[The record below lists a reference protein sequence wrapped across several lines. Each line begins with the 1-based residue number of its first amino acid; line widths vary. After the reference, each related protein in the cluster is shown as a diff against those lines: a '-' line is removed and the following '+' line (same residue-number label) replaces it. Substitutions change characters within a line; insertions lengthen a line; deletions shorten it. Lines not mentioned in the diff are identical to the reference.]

1 MAASVFAVSDFMSK
15 LDNKGSYAKRNRFT
29 VEITKPISM
38 ASTVQ
43 PSTIDFLVKTVSFPA
58 RSFGS
63 TTYRS
68 GGKFALEVPYEMTE
82 EPIDITFL
90 GTNDWT
96 ARTFWNDWIDHIQ
109 SVDSYNMNYYKD
121 FIGTV
126 KISVYDETEMGAG
139 SPTHQVTLHEA
150 WPKTIG
156 AIELGWESAELVD
169 FDVSIAYSWWTA
181 GAAAATSSGMNN
193 TFAVSRGATS
203 SRTRSSRTKSSRKSK
218 ATISGP
224 GGAELAALLR
234 N

>member
-1 MAASVFAVSDFMSK
+1 MAGSVFAVSDFMSK
-15 LDNKGSYAKRNRFT
+15 LENQGSFAKRNKFT
-29 VEITKPISM
+29 VEITTPNSLISSVHP
-38 ASTVQ
+38 A
-43 PSTIDFLVKTVSFPA
+43 TIEFLVKTVSFPA

-96 ARTFWNDWIDHIQ
+96 ARNFWNDWIDHIQ
-109 SVDSYNMNYYKD
+109 SVDSYNMKYYKD

-126 KISVYDETEMGAG
+126 KISVYDETEIDAG
-139 SPTHQVTLHEA
+139 NPTHQVTLHEA

-169 FDVSIAYSWWTA
+169 FDVSIAYSWWTT
-181 GAAAATSSGMNN
+181 TSQNLKGPGQKTPKKKTQS
-193 TFAVSRGATS
+193 
-203 SRTRSSRTKSSRKSK
+203 KSK
-218 ATISGP
+218 TNPFAITP
-224 GGAELAALLR
+224 GGHGTRQKWVNGKLVIDEKF
-234 N
+234 

>member
-1 MAASVFAVSDFMSK
+1 MAASIFAVSDFMSK

-29 VEITKPISM
+29 VEITKPISL
-38 ASTVQ
+38 ASPVS

-58 RSFGS
+58 RTLAS
-63 TTYRS
+63 TTYRR

-96 ARTFWNDWIDHIQ
+96 ARAFWNDWIDHIQ

-126 KISVYDETEMGAG
+126 KISVYDETAEQAG
-139 SPTHQVTLHEA
+139 RPKHQVTLHEA

-156 AIELGWESAELVD
+156 AIELGWESEELVD
-169 FDVSIAYSWWTA
+169 FDVDISYNWWTA
-181 GAAAATSSGMNN
+181 
-193 TFAVSRGATS
+193 
-203 SRTRSSRTKSSRKSK
+203 TR
-218 ATISGP
+218 
-224 GGAELAALLR
+224 
-234 N
+234 